1 MKQTLSLVILTH
13 NSAEMLKPHLAEYA
27 NEVDQIVFIDNNS
40 TDDIA
45 GVAKKFNAQLFTRSL
60 NNDFSAQRNSA
71 FAHIT
76 SQWTFYIDSDEYV
89 PPELWS
95 EIHRLIESGEFEAL
109 SVPRRDFFLGKLLKY
124 GETGH
129 TSLLRLAKTSLGK
142 NRWQRAVH
150 EVWEVPTVNIGTLH
164 SALQHSP
171 HPTISEFLQK
181 LHWYASL
188 EPQSREKYSKIQ
200 ILFEIAVYPPAKF
213 IQNFFMKQ
221 GWRDGV
227 IGCVHALLMS
237 YYSLIT
243 RVYLY
248 EAWHA

>member
-1 MKQTLSLVILTH
+1 MKQTLSLVVLTH
-13 NSAEMLKPHLAEYA
+13 NSAEMLKPHLDEYTK
-27 NEVDQIVFIDNNS
+27 EVDQIVFVDNDS

-45 GVAKKFNAQLFTRSL
+45 LVAKKYNAKLFTHSL
-60 NNDFSAQRNSA
+60 KNDFSAQRNSA

-76 SQWTFYIDSDEYV
+76 SDWTFYVDSDEYV

-95 EIHRLIESGEFEAL
+95 EIHRLIESDEFEAL

-142 NRWQRAVH
+142 NKWRRAVH
-150 EVWEVPTVNIGTLH
+150 EVWEVPTTNVGALTSVLH
-164 SALQHSP
+164 HSP
-171 HPTISEFLQK
+171 HPTISAFLQK

-188 EPQSREKYSKIQ
+188 EPHSREKYSKTQ
-200 ILFEIAVYPPAKF
+200 ILFEMILYPPAKF
-213 IQNFFMKQ
+213 MQNFCSKQ
-221 GWRDGV
+221 GWRDGW